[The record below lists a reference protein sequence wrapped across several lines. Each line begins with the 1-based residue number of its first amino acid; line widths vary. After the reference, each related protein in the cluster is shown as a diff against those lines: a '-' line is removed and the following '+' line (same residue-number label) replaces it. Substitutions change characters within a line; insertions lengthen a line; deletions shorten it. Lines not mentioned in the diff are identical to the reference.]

1 MMIATQKP
9 SRWNKI
15 KHNLRKHRIVY
26 LMFLPVFAYYLI
38 FHYFPMYGALI
49 AFQNYVPAR
58 GFWASE
64 WVGLRHFQS
73 FFHSYYFGRLLKN
86 TILISLYSLV
96 FGFPAPIIL
105 AFLLNEVKS
114 VRYKRI
120 VQTVTYLPHFLS
132 IMVVCGMIISFFG
145 SSGFVSS
152 IIVSLGGPKR
162 NFLMEP
168 ESFRAL
174 YVGSG
179 VWQTFGWNSIV
190 YLAALTGIDPALY
203 EAARMDGAGRF
214 QQALHIT
221 LPGIMS
227 TIIVLF
233 ILRIGRIM
241 NVGYEKIILLYNSLT
256 METAD
261 VISSFVYRKG
271 LLDANYSYSAAVGI
285 FNSVINFGL
294 VLLANTLSRSVKQTS
309 LW

>member
-1 MMIATQKP
+1 MAMLTRRT
-9 SRWNKI
+9 SRWNKV
-15 KHNLRKHRIVY
+15 KHNLQKHRIVY
-26 LMFLPVFAYYLI
+26 LMFLPVFVYYLI
-38 FHYFPMYGALI
+38 FHYFSMYGALI
-49 AFQNYVPAR
+49 AFKNYVPAR

-64 WVGLRHFQS
+64 WVGLRHFRS

-86 TILISLYSLV
+86 TLLISLYSLA

-145 SSGFVSS
+145 SNGFISS
-152 IIVSLGGPKR
+152 IIVSLGGSKR

-168 ESFRAL
+168 ESFRTL

-203 EAARMDGAGRF
+203 EAARIDGAGRF
-214 QQALHIT
+214 QQAIHIT

-241 NVGYEKIILLYNSLT
+241 NVGYEKIILLYNDLT

-271 LLDANYSYSAAVGI
+271 LLDANYSYSTAIGI

-294 VLLANTLSRSVKQTS
+294 VVFANALSRSIKQTS

>member
-1 MMIATQKP
+1 
-9 SRWNKI
+9 
-15 KHNLRKHRIVY
+15 
-26 LMFLPVFAYYLI
+26 
-38 FHYFPMYGALI
+38 
-49 AFQNYVPAR
+49 
-58 GFWASE
+58 
-64 WVGLRHFQS
+64 
-73 FFHSYYFGRLLKN
+73 
-86 TILISLYSLV
+86 
-96 FGFPAPIIL
+96 
-105 AFLLNEVKS
+105 
-114 VRYKRI
+114 
-120 VQTVTYLPHFLS
+120 
-132 IMVVCGMIISFFG
+132 MIISFFG

-233 ILRIGRIM
+233 ILRIGRLM